1 MRTVLTVML
10 VDAVLGSLAN
20 SAPLSE
26 GDLKNLLCRHS
37 AEPKRTGRFSG
48 TKSDPTNEEA
58 DP

>member
-10 VDAVLGSLAN
+10 VDAVLESIAN

-26 GDLKNLLCRHS
+26 GDLRNLLCQHS